1 MHRVDDGIHAGCK
14 RAANQIPVDGIH
26 HRIDG
31 IAERIHPSCD
41 RAAHVIPVNEV
52 LDALE
57 SIIDLFT
64 DDLAQL
70 SEITI
75 GKSLF
80 QTIHKVGH
88 TGINGNFFKHL
99 GWVNRPIILF
109 RGFIG
114 QHIQFIKAG
123 KLPLCILCGFRGLV
137 QRFGVVLLDGGC
149 LFVDFLPRQC
159 CRKHPDIRNGLYQL
173 TNKVGKGRSCCL

>member
-31 IAERIHPSCD
+31 IAERVHPSCD

-57 SIIDLFT
+57 SIIDLFA

-70 SEITI
+70 GEIAI

-80 QTIHKVGH
+80 QTIHKVSH

-99 GWVNRPIILF
+99 GWINRPIIFF

-123 KLPLCILCGFRGLV
+123 ELPLCILCGFRGLV
-137 QRFGVVLLDGGC
+137 QRLGVVLLNGCC
-149 LFVDFLPRQC
+149 LFIDLLPRQC
-159 CRKHPDIRNGLYQL
+159 CREHTDVGDGLDQL
-173 TNKVGKGRSCCL
+173 TNKVSESRGSSL